1 MNDVASV
8 AGPTNW
14 KKGALVLFVIVA
26 VLAAAVAFLMP
37 SKHVEGQNA
46 PAPTEH
52 RASSPGFSNPVH

>member
-26 VLAAAVAFLMP
+26 MLVVAVAFLLP
-37 SKHVEGQNA
+37 RKHVEGQNA

-52 RASSPGFSNPVH
+52 RATSPGFNNPTR